1 MQSKQVYF
9 TDEHA
14 GVELSTRRKKKKK
27 EEEEEEE
34 ERYTE
39 EMGKGGVGAVLVG
52 PLKRSLG
59 TY

>member
-34 ERYTE
+34 RYTE